1 MAIFPLGIHNDQL
14 RLQLEQACGHA
25 ADRGMA
31 MRRRDVFER
40 TRLIKEE
47 VEEEEDLF
55 VLFVFNVP

>member
-1 MAIFPLGIHNDQL
+1 
-14 RLQLEQACGHA
+14 
-25 ADRGMA
+25 MA